1 MTAAAIPSVT
11 TTTSAPVSA
20 SSSSVNIELVTP
32 YNPNTQTNLA
42 RQVMCLG
49 DPENG
54 NMIADVIGNRSPGV
68 NDNALVT
75 MLKAGSPDIQ
85 TTNELLA
92 SILLELK
99 QLNANL
105 GSAPTTDSY

>member
-1 MTAAAIPSVT
+1 MTAAAIPAVV

-20 SSSSVNIELVTP
+20 SSTSVNIELVTP
-32 YNPNTQTNLA
+32 YNSNAQANLA
-42 RQVMCLG
+42 RQVMCIG

-54 NMIADVIGNRSPGV
+54 NMIADVIGTRVPGA
-68 NDNALVT
+68 NDFALVT
-75 MLKAGSPDIQ
+75 ALKPGSPDIQ

-105 GSAPTTDSY
+105 CASPTSDSY